1 MTKKSDKKR
10 NGTSTQT
17 EKNQP
22 PRKLRPVAT

>member
-10 NGTSTQT
+10 NGTSTQK
-17 EKNQP
+17 KNQP